1 MMKRIAQGTV
11 ASGAGRDA
19 SVMEVHPRTIEIH
32 ARAADIRAS
41 AKEVHAPTD
50 EVRAQAVDVHAWA
63 ADGHAPTDEVRPS
76 VVDVHVPTERLQA
89 LAEAQAAADSP
100 ELSPSASSTRRPRHA
115 RGDRLSVVRMGL
127 LVFVL
132 APAMLVGCTS
142 GNGHRET
149 PISPKVRRA
158 ILITLDTTR
167 ADHTGPY
174 GYTRAATPSLD
185 VFARRSLQFNHA
197 YTVIPTTGPAHI
209 SILTGLYPQEHG
221 SFENGMPARP
231 GLRNLAELMRRD
243 GRRTAAIVSARHVG
257 SAAIGLAGFETW
269 DAPPTTRDGGETVT
283 LAIEWV
289 RAHKDEPFFL
299 WVHLFDPHWPYVA
312 HEGISPGLRGLL
324 APLEGV
330 PTRPKGGFLD
340 SPMSAD
346 ETARLGL
353 LYDAEIEYTDRQVGR
368 FLEFLDTSGVADS
381 SLLVI
386 TADHG
391 EILGEAPE
399 ALQYKF
405 DHGKFLLPGELH
417 VPLWIRAPGL
427 EAGAIDDTVE
437 TRALYG
443 SMLWAAGIETAGAIP
458 RLPRLGGVA
467 APAGGNEQ
475 GFAFVA
481 RRSFAREPAP
491 AVMKSERH
499 AVVTPKYVAIR
510 IDGPTGRQIEL
521 YDRDG
526 SSLPADMDP
535 RSRREVE
542 AQCDQAIDLWLR
554 ALGTKTGPAGGQ
566 EMDEEMKKFLQS
578 LGYVR

>member
-1 MMKRIAQGTV
+1 MNRIAQGTV
-11 ASGAGRDA
+11 GNGAGRDV
-19 SVMEVHPRTIEIH
+19 SVMEVHPRP
-32 ARAADIRAS
+32 A
-41 AKEVHAPTD
+41 
-50 EVRAQAVDVHAWA
+50 
-63 ADGHAPTDEVRPS
+63 
-76 VVDVHVPTERLQA
+76 
-89 LAEAQAAADSP
+89 
-100 ELSPSASSTRRPRHA
+100 HA
-115 RGDRLSVVRMGL
+115 RGYHLAVVGMGL
-127 LVFVL
+127 LVFLL
-132 APAMLVGCTS
+132 APAMLVGCAT
-142 GNGHRET
+142 GGGDNKA
-149 PISPKVRRA
+149 PLSPKVRQT
-158 ILITLDTTR
+158 ILVTLDTTR
-167 ADHTGPY
+167 ADHTSPY
-174 GYTRAATPSLD
+174 GYTRAATPNLRA
-185 VFARRSLQFNHA
+185 FARRSLQFNHA

-221 SFENGMPARP
+221 SLENGMPARP
-231 GLRNLAELMRRD
+231 GLANLAMLMRRD
-243 GRRTAAIVSARHVG
+243 GRRTAAIVSAHHVG
-257 SAAIGLAGFETW
+257 SAAIGLTGFEVW
-269 DAPPTTRDGGETVT
+269 DAPPTVRDGAETVT

-289 RAHKDEPFFL
+289 RANKGEPFFL

-312 HEGISPGLRGLL
+312 HEELSPGLRGLL

-330 PTRPKGGFLD
+330 STRPKGGFLD

-346 ETARLGL
+346 ETVKLGL

-368 FLEFLDTSGVADS
+368 FLEFLDTAGIADS

-427 EAGAIDDTVE
+427 EAGSIDDTVE

-443 SMLWAAGIETAGAIP
+443 SMLWAAGIDAGGSP
-458 RLPRLGGVA
+458 PTLPRLGRVPA
-467 APAGGNEQ
+467 AGGGKEQ

-499 AVVTPKYVAIR
+499 AVVTPRYIGIR
-510 IDGPTGRQIEL
+510 IDGPSGRQIEL
-521 YDRDG
+521 YDRAG
-526 SSLPADMDP
+526 SPLGAGMDP
-535 RSRREVE
+535 GARND
-542 AQCDQAIDLWLR
+542 AALQCERAIDLWLR
-554 ALGTKTGPAGGQ
+554 ALGTKTGAGAGQ
-566 EMDEEMKKFLQS
+566 EMDEEMKRFLQS